1 MEKHVLIKV
10 YEDYLLLAD
19 PEALE
24 VLLAGVIANYMEG
37 LPVWL
42 LYIGASGF
50 GKSTVLE
57 MFDGHERTYGL
68 DELTNKSLQSGLADK
83 SEEDNLVNLLDGKV
97 ALISDLA
104 QIINLKNTQG
114 EIMAQLRRVYDGS
127 LTKATYLLTVAPY
140 LQHTSGGMLWKRTLL
155 FQLLR

>member
-1 MEKHVLIKV
+1 MDKPTLMKT
-10 YEDYLLLAD
+10 YENYFFLAD
-19 PEALE
+19 PEAME
-24 VLLAGVIANYMEG
+24 VLLAGVNANYMEG
-37 LPVWL
+37 LAIWL

-104 QIINLKNTQG
+104 QIINLKNTCVSTTAHLPKYR
-114 EIMAQLRRVYDGS
+114 EATRR
-127 LTKATYLLTVAPY
+127 LLNGKGR
-140 LQHTSGGMLWKRTLL
+140 LD
-155 FQLLR
+155 

>member
-83 SEEDNLVNLLDGKV
+83 SEEDNLVNLLTNILKFFR
-97 ALISDLA
+97 
-104 QIINLKNTQG
+104 INL
-114 EIMAQLRRVYDGS
+114 
-127 LTKATYLLTVAPY
+127 
-140 LQHTSGGMLWKRTLL
+140 
-155 FQLLR
+155 